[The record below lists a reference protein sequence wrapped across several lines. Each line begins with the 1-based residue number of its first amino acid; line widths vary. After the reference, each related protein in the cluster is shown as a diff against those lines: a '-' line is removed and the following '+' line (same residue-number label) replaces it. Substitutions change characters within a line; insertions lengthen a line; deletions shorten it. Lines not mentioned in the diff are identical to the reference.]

1 MGALLIITLSYYKVM
16 GNSVFILFLTFP
28 FGNFKYHRQFWH
40 GIMLECV
47 PPQSLGR
54 DAVSRHLFQAVSGP
68 QQKPILPTDFQ
79 ESQGNQREF
88 LLDHIQFSS
97 PAAYEC

>member
-1 MGALLIITLSYYKVM
+1 
-16 GNSVFILFLTFP
+16 
-28 FGNFKYHRQFWH
+28 
-40 GIMLECV
+40 MLECFH
-47 PPQSLGR
+47 PQSLGR
-54 DAVSRHLFQAVSGP
+54 DALSRHLFQAVSGP